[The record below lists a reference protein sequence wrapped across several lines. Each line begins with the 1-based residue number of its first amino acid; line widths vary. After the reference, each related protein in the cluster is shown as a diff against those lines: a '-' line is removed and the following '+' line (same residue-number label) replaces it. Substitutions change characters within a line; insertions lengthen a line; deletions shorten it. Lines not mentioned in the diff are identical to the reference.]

1 MTKLYA
7 LDLETA
13 PIGEFDAKFKQKY
26 ALEPFSCGVRS
37 KITSI
42 AVYDGERYVQVKESD
57 DSMHRTP
64 KLLEMLKGQIVVGAN
79 TIFDCAYLCKQ
90 YGYDAVKDIK
100 WMDVQVLTKF
110 IENGDAHRDAKYSL
124 VECCIRH
131 LQDWDKLAEFVE
143 MKNNKHEAGEDE
155 EYWEARGLWDVEGTW
170 LLADKLLNELPES
183 VKAPY
188 WNTCRCIAP
197 LSRGYITG
205 VDVDHTEIDTLE
217 SYVKTELKK
226 GLEELG
232 ITSAELSSPKK
243 LSNILFQQWGLT
255 PYSKSEKTGEPS
267 TSAKDLAHILLDS
280 GDERL
285 KKLRVIKKLETMQNK
300 YANSLKKAR
309 AYLQVDK
316 IFPQPRIF
324 AAATSRMSYSSAL
337 DKTDNYKIALAFHQ
351 IPRKAKESKYI
362 KRALKA
368 PKGYGIIYSDFSNQ
382 EMRIAAE
389 VTQDE
394 TLIKA
399 FREDL
404 SLHSLLA
411 AKFSGESYAAIEG
424 ANKTGEPAE
433 LCKYRDRAKLTNL
446 SSLFRIG
453 TASLQNKFL
462 EDYDVVE
469 TIDNV
474 QYYAKLYK
482 QTYPGIPEYWKD
494 AVIKAK
500 RTGFAEALGGT
511 RYYTAASNFKEES
524 SSINHPIQG
533 SGAEMTYYAIVK
545 ISDRFPDF
553 IIMVQVHDALYWFV
567 PCDSEEDLKA
577 KAMEYD
583 KFVNSIDYRKLFRRE
598 LSVEFKA
605 DVKYGFNFEELVSI

>member
-1 MTKLYA
+1 MKKLYA
-7 LDLETA
+7 LDIETA
-13 PIGEFDAKFKQKY
+13 PIGQFDPKFKQKY
-26 ALEPFSCGVRS
+26 ALEPFSCGIRS
-37 KITSI
+37 KITSN

-57 DSMHRTP
+57 NTMHKTER
-64 KLLEMLKGQIVVGAN
+64 LLEMLKGQIVVGAN
-79 TIFDCAYLCKQ
+79 TIFDCAYLCKA
-90 YGYDAVKDIK
+90 YGYDAVKDIQ

-110 IENGDAHRDAKYSL
+110 IENGDDHRDAKYAL
-124 VECCIRH
+124 VECCSRH
-131 LQDWDKLAEFVE
+131 LQDWEHLEEFVA
-143 MKNNKHEAGEDE
+143 MKNNKHDAGDDE
-155 EYWEARGLWDVEGTW
+155 EYWDARGLWDVEGTW
-170 LLADKLLNELPES
+170 LLADKLLKELPES

-188 WNTCRCIAP
+188 WNICKCIAP

-205 VDVDHTEIDTLE
+205 VDVDYSEIDALE
-217 SYVKTELKK
+217 AYIKEQLKL
-226 GLEELG
+226 GLFELG
-232 ITSAELSSPKK
+232 ITAPELSSPKK
-243 LSNILFQQWGLT
+243 LSNVLFNQWGLT
-255 PYSKSEKTGEPS
+255 PHSKSEKTGEPS
-267 TSAKDLAHILLDS
+267 TSAKDLAHILIDS
-280 GDERL
+280 GDARL
-285 KKLRVIKKLETMQNK
+285 SKLREIKKLQTMQSK
-300 YANSLKKAR
+300 YVNSLKKAR
-309 AYLQVDK
+309 EYLQVDK
-316 IFPQPRIF
+316 VFPQPRVF

-337 DKTDNYKIALAFHQ
+337 DKSDNYKIALAFHQ

-394 TLIKA
+394 TLIRA
-399 FREDL
+399 FKEDL

-411 AKFSGESYAAIEG
+411 AKFSGESYEAIEK

-453 TASLQNKFL
+453 VNSLQNKFL
-462 EDYDVVE
+462 EDYDTVE

-482 QTYPGIPEYWKD
+482 QTYPGIPEYWKS

-500 RTGFAEALGGT
+500 KACYAEALGGT
-511 RYYTAASNFKEES
+511 RYYTKASNFKEES

-545 ISDRFPDF
+545 ISEHFPEF

-567 PCDSEEDLKA
+567 PCTSEEDLKA
-577 KAMEYD
+577 KAIEYD
-583 KFVNSIDYRKLFRRE
+583 KFVNSIDYRPLFKRE